1 MNDDKELD
9 SRIIGLN
16 VYNDRLKQELA
27 ALKKDY
33 DRVSQLSIVKLAIL
47 ETKLSDYENML
58 KRSLQWIEHTGFLY
72 NIYDTRTCGD
82 KYDGCFKCEIYKFL
96 GEKENA
102 NDKKDEK

>member
-9 SRIIGLN
+9 SEIIGLN
-16 VYNDRLKQELA
+16 VYNDRLKEELA

-33 DRVSQLSIVKLAIL
+33 ARVSQLCIVGLAIL

-58 KRSLQWIEHTGFLY
+58 KRSLQWIEHTGILD
-72 NIYDTRTCGD
+72 NIYDTRTCVD
-82 KYDGCFKCEIYKFL
+82 KNDGCFKCEIYKFL